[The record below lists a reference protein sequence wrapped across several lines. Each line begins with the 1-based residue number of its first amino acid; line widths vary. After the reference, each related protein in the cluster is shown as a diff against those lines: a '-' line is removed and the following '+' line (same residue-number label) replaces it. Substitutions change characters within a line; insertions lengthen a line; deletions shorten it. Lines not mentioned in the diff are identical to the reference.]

1 MNKRAETMA
10 RPLGVRGHQKKS
22 FLVASYK
29 ANREM
34 FVESGHEHT
43 TMLALDVDP
52 RTCGIVSQPFTVRLD
67 LQKAY
72 QTKSEALKAEPK
84 VRIKL
89 VGAEVREEKVYTPD
103 FLVTLTHPTPL
114 IVEAKSSTEIATIS
128 EELAR
133 RGLVLNNLGY
143 RYLVVSS
150 TELEHT
156 GLHRNL
162 AHMRDAM
169 KFRTMNDT
177 KSLLQELA
185 KLIADRHAPF
195 LFGEI
200 RSQTSDLALY
210 LGLISGMVGC
220 DLKGGHLSVNTQIW
234 KAHGDLA
241 HLQLLKLE
249 AQ

>member
-10 RPLGVRGHQKKS
+10 RPLGVRGHQKRS
-22 FLVASYK
+22 FLVASHK
-29 ANREM
+29 ADREM
-34 FVESGHEHT
+34 FVENGNEHT

-52 RTCGIVSQPFTVRLD
+52 RTRDIVPQPFTVRLD
-67 LQKAY
+67 LQKLY
-72 QTKSEALKAEPK
+72 PTRSEALKAEPK
-84 VRIKL
+84 GRLKL
-89 VGAEVREEKVYTPD
+89 VSGEPREERVYTPD
-103 FLVTLTHPTPL
+103 FLVTLADPTPL
-114 IVEAKSSTEIATIS
+114 VVEAKSSTEIAKIS

-177 KSLLQELA
+177 QSLMQGFA
-185 KLIADRHAPF
+185 QLIADRHDPF
-195 LFGEI
+195 LYGEI
-200 RSQTSDLALY
+200 RNQTSDLALY

-220 DLKGGHLSVNTQIW
+220 DLRGGHFSVNSQIW
-234 KAHGDLA
+234 QAHGDLT

-249 AQ
+249 AL